1 MQKKRRTIIISID
14 NRAEEMSKDY
24 NINIIKR
31 DNISRLEEL
40 INSNIETKINLP
52 IENIN
57 KWIQQFK

>member
-14 NRAEEMSKDY
+14 NRAEEMAKDY

-31 DNISRLEEL
+31 DNISGLEEL

>member
-1 MQKKRRTIIISID
+1 M
-14 NRAEEMSKDY
+14 AKDY

-40 INSNIETKINLP
+40 INSNIETKIKLP

>member
-14 NRAEEMSKDY
+14 NRAEEMAKDY